1 MCLGPPGGW
10 SWPLARL
17 SGGVFVPDA
26 GQRASPATRL
36 HRVTRARPFLLALVL
51 IGTAEAPPLF
61 AQSTAGS
68 VFGTI
73 RDEQLAVVAGADI
86 TLVDMQTGRARAMRS
101 GATGGY
107 RFFGLTPGRYSL
119 RVERPGFLTEP
130 VPNITLHV
138 GQQLQVDATLVV
150 AGLAGT
156 ITVEPQPAVETTT
169 TLARTVRRAEID
181 HLPAQDRGYTNLALL
196 APGVQENRTN
206 PGSSAA
212 VVTAGQTG
220 RNDTFLLDGFSL
232 DYSALGSVWGDVPID
247 SISEFGVLTS
257 GFGAEF
263 GQASGAIVTIVTR
276 SGSNQLAGRAYH
288 YHRDHALDARPAA
301 SDLLGPSATPAS
313 FEQKT
318 PGGYVGGPIARD
330 HAFFFASAEGS
341 LTDSQHV
348 VSSSVLHVF
357 RPNAPAIVPT
367 RDDKWKAFGRVDVNT
382 RSDELMF
389 QYRFHQESMA
399 NRFGQVDLQ
408 LGAPERAGPASGW
421 AQEAAFADTHVLSA
435 TRLNDF
441 RLQAGR
447 LGFLLDTNC
456 PACAAENRP
465 SIRLGG
471 NPSLPNR
478 QDERRLQLLDT
489 FTWSPG
495 RTAPWDHTLKL
506 GADVSLLTTHWH
518 GLVNRYGTFLYGTD
532 RPFDPVDPATYPLR
546 YTRTIGTPALT
557 LPHQTYAVFVQDQWR
572 PARSVTLN
580 VGLRWDRA
588 VLENGPFGAGDLAPR
603 LGAAFA
609 PGSGRTVV
617 RASYGRYIDQV
628 PLAVVAAATQA
639 VSAAQITI
647 FNPGYP
653 DPLGPNPRRSTAPVA
668 ITPNVTTLA
677 DELPA
682 PFTDQGALGLVRQ
695 LGRLGALSADFV
707 LARGHRL
714 LVTHDLNYPDLTD
727 PSRPRPD
734 PRFQQILQVQSTG
747 RSWFRAMQV
756 QLVRRESHGYAYSVA
771 YTWSSA
777 ERDTEDW
784 DFVPQDQRDY
794 AADRGPSAS
803 DVPHQVVASFDADLP
818 IGLRLA
824 TVATGRSGVPYN
836 ITTGVDS
843 NRDGNFND
851 RPPGV
856 SRNSARESSFWQ
868 IDLRLS
874 KQFRTGRYALEL
886 LAEALNVLNR
896 RNWTGYVGDQSS
908 ILFGRP
914 TDADIARQVQLGVRV
929 GF

>member
-10 SWPLARL
+10 CWPLARR
-17 SGGVFVPDA
+17 SEGVFVPDA
-26 GQRASPATRL
+26 GEHASPPTRL

-68 VFGTI
+68 ISGTI
-73 RDEQLAVVAGADI
+73 RDEQLAVIAGADI
-86 TLVDMQTGRARAMRS
+86 TLVDAQTGHARTMRS
-101 GATGGY
+101 GATGDY
-107 RFFGLTPGRYSL
+107 RFLGLTPGRYGL
-119 RVERPGFLTEP
+119 RVERPGFLTES
-130 VPNITLHV
+130 VPDITLHV
-138 GQQLQVDATLVV
+138 GQQLQIDATLAV
-150 AGLAGT
+150 AGVTGAV
-156 ITVEPQPAVETTT
+156 TVEPRPAVETAT

-181 HLPAQDRGYTNLALL
+181 QLPVQDRGYTNLALL
-196 APGVQENRTN
+196 APGVLENRTN
-206 PGSSAA
+206 PGSSAP

-247 SISEFGVLTS
+247 AISEFGVLTS

-276 SGSNQLAGRAYH
+276 SGSNLLAGRAYY

-318 PGGYVGGPIARD
+318 PGGYAGGPIARD

-348 VSSSVLHVF
+348 ISSSALHDF
-357 RPNAPAIVPT
+357 RPDAPAIVPT
-367 RDDKWKAFGRVDVNT
+367 PDDNWEAFGRADINT
-382 RSDELMF
+382 RSDALMF
-389 QYRFHQESMA
+389 QYRFHRESMA
-399 NRFGQVDLQ
+399 NRFGQADLQ

-421 AQEAAFADTHVLSA
+421 SEDVAFADTHVLSA

-441 RLQAGR
+441 RLQVSR

-456 PACAAENRP
+456 PGCVAENRP

-471 NPSLPNR
+471 NPALPNR

-489 FTWSPG
+489 FTWASG
-495 RTAPWDHTLKL
+495 RTGVRDHVVKVGTDVNLLNTDWDALQN
-506 GADVSLLTTHWH
+506 G
-518 GLVNRYGTFLYGTD
+518 NGTFLFGTD
-532 RPFDPVDPATYPLR
+532 RPFDPRDLATYPLR
-546 YTRTIGTPALT
+546 YTRTTGTPTLT
-557 LPHQTYAVFVQDQWR
+557 LPHQTYAVFVEDQWR
-572 PARSVTLN
+572 PASSLTLN
-580 VGLRWDRA
+580 LGLRWDRA
-588 VLENGPFGAGDLAPR
+588 VLENGPFGAGDVAPR

-609 PGSGRTVV
+609 PGDGQTVV

-639 VSAAQITI
+639 VSSTQITI

-653 DPLGPNPRRSTAPVA
+653 DPLGPNPRRSTSPVA
-668 ITPNVTTLA
+668 VTPSVTTLA
-677 DELPA
+677 DQLPA

-747 RSWFRAMQV
+747 RSWYRALQV

-803 DVPHQVVASFDADLP
+803 DVPHQLVASFGADLP
-818 IGLRLA
+818 FGLRLA
-824 TVATGRSGVPYN
+824 TVATGRSGIPYD
-836 ITTGVDS
+836 ITTGLDN

-856 SRNSARESSFWQ
+856 GRNSAREAPFWQ
-868 IDLRLS
+868 VDLRVS

-886 LAEALNVLNR
+886 LAEAFNLFNR

-908 ILFGRP
+908 VLFGTP
-914 TDADIARQVQLGVRV
+914 TGADIARQVQLGVRV
-929 GF
+929 DF